1 MRSADACGASG
12 TSGRVVT
19 GDLIPKPPALLRMQ
33 AELYAFHQHLNS
45 WPFGHEHVICSRLSK
60 FPLLCDLEGMK
71 VRRLIGFFL
80 AVLVTVG
87 LVAAPMVTLAAVKCS
102 PATQMV
108 DMSAMSDD
116 MPCCP
121 DGQKNK
127 GCQECPLVATC
138 MSKIAQVGPSSV
150 DGIPAPLPA
159 QSQFLATNDL
169 IADGLMGPPP
179 DHPPRTSI

>member
-1 MRSADACGASG
+1 
-12 TSGRVVT
+12 
-19 GDLIPKPPALLRMQ
+19 
-33 AELYAFHQHLNS
+33 
-45 WPFGHEHVICSRLSK
+45 
-60 FPLLCDLEGMK
+60 MK
-71 VRRLIGFFL
+71 VRRLIGVLL

-87 LVAAPMVTLAAVKCS
+87 LVAAPMVALAAVKCA
-102 PATQMV
+102 PATEMV

-138 MSKIAQVGPSSV
+138 MLKVAQVGPSSAE
-150 DGIPAPLPA
+150 GIPAPLPT
-159 QSQFLATNDL
+159 QTQFLAANDL
-169 IADGLMGPPP
+169 IADGLMGSPP